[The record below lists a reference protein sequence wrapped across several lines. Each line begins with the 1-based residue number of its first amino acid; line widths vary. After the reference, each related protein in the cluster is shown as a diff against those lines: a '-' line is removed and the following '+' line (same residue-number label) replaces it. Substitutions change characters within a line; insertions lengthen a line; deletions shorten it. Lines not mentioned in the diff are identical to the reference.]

1 MIRSYRF
8 LLHVS
13 KKQRE
18 DLFNLLRLLRHFYNA
33 CLQERIEAW
42 KKQGIKITKYDQY
55 KSITEL
61 KNTCEEYANI
71 HTHLLQE
78 LVERLENAFQAFF
91 DRIKKGQKPGFPRF
105 KSEGKFN
112 SFKFKDAGDNN
123 GTAIVIENKDNKFIA
138 HKQARDPKEVVPLSL
153 VSGKKRLRISGIG
166 NIKIKLHRDMEGCL
180 KTICVVHDNGKF
192 YAVFTR
198 DKIERIPKKKTG
210 KEIGA
215 DVGISS
221 FVTYSDGVKVGNQHH
236 LRNHERNINRLQ
248 NKLSGQVKGSKRYET
263 IRYQLAN
270 EYKHLANCRKD
281 FIHKESRKIA
291 NNYDLV
297 SIENLNIP
305 QMVQSGNLAK
315 EILDA
320 GWGSF
325 AEKLAYK
332 VEETGGEFVKVDPAY
347 TSQDC
352 SGCGFRDPIRKTLS
366 DRVHNCKEC
375 GLVLDRDHNAAIN
388 ILQRG
393 KEKLEKE
400 KLEKLREPKKL
411 LARTKPSRIKSKD
424 FI

>member
-1 MIRSYRF
+1 M
-8 LLHVS
+8 
-13 KKQRE
+13 
-18 DLFNLLRLLRHFYNA
+18 
-33 CLQERIEAW
+33 
-42 KKQGIKITKYDQY
+42 
-55 KSITEL
+55 
-61 KNTCEEYANI
+61 
-71 HTHLLQE
+71 
-78 LVERLENAFQAFF
+78 
-91 DRIKKGQKPGFPRF
+91 
-105 KSEGKFN
+105 
-112 SFKFKDAGDNN
+112 
-123 GTAIVIENKDNKFIA
+123 
-138 HKQARDPKEVVPLSL
+138 VPLSL

-332 VEETGGEFVKVDPAY
+332 VEETGRELVKVDPSF

-352 SGCGFRDPIRKTLS
+352 SGCGGRKKKALYE
-366 DRVHNCKEC
+366 RIHFCKEC
-375 GLVLDRDHNAAIN
+375 GLVLHRDTNAARN
-388 ILQRG
+388 ILKRAKNMKIEEDQ
-393 KEKLEKE
+393 
-400 KLEKLREPKKL
+400 PKTASVK
-411 LARTKPSRIKSKD
+411 ARTKPSRTGYRKPSLTEKPT
-424 FI
+424 